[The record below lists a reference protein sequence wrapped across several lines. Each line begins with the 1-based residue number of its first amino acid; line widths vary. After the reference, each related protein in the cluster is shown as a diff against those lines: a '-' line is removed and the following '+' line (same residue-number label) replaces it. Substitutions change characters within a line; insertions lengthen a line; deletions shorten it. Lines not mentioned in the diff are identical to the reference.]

1 VKRLNCPLII
11 ERRKEKMKLTGLHI
25 LLTYQCNF
33 ECDHC
38 FVWGSPWQSGTL
50 TLKQLED
57 IYHQAKDVGTVTSVY
72 FEGGEPFLYY
82 PILVKAIQLGK
93 EHGFNLGIVSNGYW
107 ATTKEDAL
115 AWLQPFVGMLED
127 LSVSSDLF
135 HYDELMSQQARNA
148 CQAAEELGIP
158 IGTISI
164 APPET
169 PEVDPV
175 VGQLP
180 LDESGVMFRGRAAA
194 KLVGKA
200 SMKPWTIFDECPYE
214 DLREPGRVHL
224 GPLGNLHICQGI
236 SIGNLFQRPLK
247 EICAA
252 YDPDEHPITGPLLSG
267 GPAELV
273 RRYNL
278 QHEDGYADA
287 CHLCY
292 SARVALRGRYPSYLG
307 PDQVY
312 GLYEA

>member
-1 VKRLNCPLII
+1 
-11 ERRKEKMKLTGLHI
+11 MKLTGIHF

-38 FVWGSPWQSGTL
+38 FVWGSPWQAGTF
-50 TLKQLED
+50 TSSQIED
-57 IYHQAKDVGTVTSVY
+57 VLHQADAVGTVSSIY

-82 PILVKAIQLGK
+82 PILVKAVNSVV
-93 EHGFNLGIVSNGYW
+93 EHGYQVGIVSNGYW

-115 AWLQPFVGMLED
+115 EWLKPFVGTLHD

-135 HYDELMSQQARNA
+135 HYDEELSKQAKNA

-164 APPET
+164 ARPDT
-169 PEVDPV
+169 DDIDFVR
-175 VGQLP
+175 GQLP
-180 LDESGVMFRGRAAA
+180 PDESGVMYRGRAAV
-194 KLVGKA
+194 KLVEKA
-200 SMKPWTIFDECPYE
+200 PLKPWTEFSECPYE
-214 DLREPGRVHL
+214 DLREPGRIHL
-224 GPLGNLHICQGI
+224 DTQGNLQICQGI
-236 SIGNLFQRPLK
+236 NIGNLFERPLK

-252 YDPDEHPITGPLLSG
+252 YDPDQHPITGPLLSG

-273 RRYNL
+273 RNYDL
-278 QHEDGYADA
+278 QLKGEYADA

-292 SARVALRGRYPSYLG
+292 NARLVLRERFAEQLG

-312 GLYEA
+312 GGYAA

>member
-1 VKRLNCPLII
+1 
-11 ERRKEKMKLTGLHI
+11 MKLSGLHI

-50 TLKQLED
+50 TLNQLED
-57 IYHQAKDVGTVTSVY
+57 IYRQAKDVGTVKFVY

-82 PILVKAIQLGK
+82 PILVKAVQLGK
-93 EHGFNLGIVSNGYW
+93 EYGFKLGIVSNGYW

-115 AWLQPFVGMLED
+115 EWLQPFVGMLED

-135 HYDELMSQQARNA
+135 HYDQMMSQQARNA
-148 CQAAEELGIP
+148 NQAAEELGIP

-169 PEVDPV
+169 EETDPA

-180 LDESGVMFRGRAAA
+180 LDESGVMFRGRAAV
-194 KLVGKA
+194 KLVGQA
-200 SMKPWTIFDECPYE
+200 TLKPWTEFVECPYE
-214 DLREPGRVHL
+214 DLREPGRIHL

-236 SIGNLFQRPLK
+236 SIGNLFEQPLK

-252 YDPDEHPITGPLLSG
+252 YDPDQHPITGPLLSG

-278 QHEDGYADA
+278 PHNENYADA

-292 SARVALRGRYPSYLG
+292 SARIDLRERYPDLLG

-312 GLYEA
+312 GLYDD